1 MNECLTLPQ
10 HEKQIGYWVSEK
22 GKCMKWLLT
31 VNEDKCST
39 TFRYLVTKYPWS
51 YICALHVSV
60 YFALQVYLCTARFCI
75 LLMVFILQVFFSV
88 QIAAFALGNA
98 SPGVQSWAVARG
110 AAHIIFH
117 IIDLVRL
124 SHDLSSISHHRPGTS
139 LSRPQ

>member
-1 MNECLTLPQ
+1 MNECLTTPQ

-51 YICALHVSV
+51 YIFALHVSV
-60 YFALQVYLCTARFCI
+60 YFAGFLQRPDRGVRARQC
-75 LLMVFILQVFFSV
+75 
-88 QIAAFALGNA
+88 
-98 SPGVQSWAVARG
+98 VARCAELG
-110 AAHIIFH
+110 RGPGRRPHH
-117 IIDLVRL
+117 L
-124 SHDLSSISHHRPGTS
+124 SNHRPGTS